1 MEEQEAVPQVE
12 WDVDPELVQVALR
25 VLPHKYLV
33 SVSVQLEHSRHS
45 VKMVAGLLVAAK
57 SILYTLKVTKA
68 AVHLHSAVLL
78 RATR

>member
-33 SVSVQLEHSRHS
+33 SVSVRLEHSRLW
-45 VKMVAGLLVAAK
+45 VKMDVKIGMEAGTTT
-57 SILYTLKVTKA
+57 YMLKATKA
-68 AVHLHSAVLL
+68 VVHSHSAVLPKV
-78 RATR
+78 TK

>member
-33 SVSVQLEHSRHS
+33 SVSVQLEHSMHS
-45 VKMVAGLLVAAK
+45 VKMVVGLLVAAK

-68 AVHLHSAVLL
+68 AVH
-78 RATR
+78 